1 MDIEKVD
8 NFYRILDY
16 ANNVELDNLSPVEFA
31 SLYLVKYKYKNTS
44 GQVELP
50 HDELSL
56 QLMLE
61 YINLTAEDSIPVDTE
76 FVKNNID
83 LINVLAKNSDNALIS
98 ALQLGIELFDL
109 MNILWQLKKMGLFE
123 VDYDFTSEN
132 LDVEPTFKVKKYI
145 DK

>member
-44 GQVELP
+44 GKVELP

-61 YINLTAEDSIPVDTE
+61 YINLTAEDNIPVDTE
-76 FVKNNID
+76 FVKNNMD
-83 LINVLAKNSDNALIS
+83 LINVLAENSDNALIS

-109 MNILWQLKKMGLFE
+109 MNILWQLKKMGLFT

-132 LDVEPTFKVKKYI
+132 LDVEPTSKVKKYI